1 MYQSISSPNFGY
13 MTDMQNTKILL
24 VDDEPN
30 ILIALEF
37 LFEQEGYIV
46 EKAFDGLQAL
56 EKAHVFRPQVIIL
69 DVMMPNLDGFEVAKR
84 IRMMQGFDDVRILF
98 LTAKGT
104 SQDKLKGY
112 SSGGE
117 VYITKPFD
125 NEEVVRLV
133 NEAVEF
139 G

>member
-1 MYQSISSPNFGY
+1 MIESA
-13 MTDMQNTKILL
+13 TKILL

-46 EKAFDGLQAL
+46 EKAFDGIQAL
-56 EKAHVFRPQVIIL
+56 EKLVSFSPSIIVL
-69 DVMMPNLDGFEVAKR
+69 DVMMPGLDGFEVARR
-84 IRMMQGFDDVRILF
+84 IRMMEGFDEVRIVF

-104 SQDKLKGY
+104 TQDKRKGY
-112 SSGGE
+112 GSGGE

-125 NEEVVRLV
+125 NDELLRTVNEVV
-133 NEAVEF
+133 EY

>member
-1 MYQSISSPNFGY
+1 MDKIK
-13 MTDMQNTKILL
+13 TTKILL

-37 LFEQEGYIV
+37 LFEKEGYIV
-46 EKAFDGLQAL
+46 QTAFDGHQAIQ
-56 EKAHVFRPQVIIL
+56 KADAFRPDIMVL
-69 DVMMPNLDGFEVAKR
+69 DVMMPGIDGFEVAKR
-84 IRMMQGFDDVRILF
+84 LRNMLNFDNLRIIF

-104 SQDKLKGY
+104 TNDRMKGY

-117 VYITKPFD
+117 IYLTKPFD
-125 NEEVVRLV
+125 NDELVQTVR
-133 NEAVEF
+133 EIIEF

>member
-1 MYQSISSPNFGY
+1 MES
-13 MTDMQNTKILL
+13 TTKILL

-46 EKAFDGLQAL
+46 ETAFDGIQAL
-56 EKAHVFRPQVIIL
+56 EKLLLFRPSIIVL
-69 DVMMPNLDGFEVAKR
+69 DVMMPGLDGFEVAKR
-84 IRMMQGFDDVRILF
+84 IRMMDGFDDVRIVF

-104 SQDKLKGY
+104 AQDKRKGY
-112 SSGGE
+112 GSGGE

-125 NEEVVRLV
+125 NNELLRTVSEVV
-133 NEAVEF
+133 EY

>member
-1 MYQSISSPNFGY
+1 MSSEA
-13 MTDMQNTKILL
+13 QHTKILL

-30 ILIALEF
+30 ILTALEF
-37 LFEQEGYIV
+37 LFEEEGYVV

-56 EKAHVFRPQVIIL
+56 EKVHIFRPQVIIL

-84 IRMMQGFDDVRILF
+84 IRMMQGFEDVRILF

-104 SQDKLKGY
+104 PQDKMKGY
-112 SSGGE
+112 SAGGE
-117 VYITKPFD
+117 VYITKPFN
-125 NEEVVRLV
+125 NEEVVRMV

>member
-1 MYQSISSPNFGY
+1 MSNQ
-13 MTDMQNTKILL
+13 QHTKILL

-56 EKAHVFRPQVIIL
+56 EKVHIFRPQVIIL
-69 DVMMPNLDGFEVAKR
+69 DVMMPGLDGFEVAKR
-84 IRMMQGFDDVRILF
+84 IRMMPDFEEVRILF

-104 SQDKLKGY
+104 PQDKRKGY

-125 NEEVVRLV
+125 NEEVVRVV
-133 NEAVEF
+133 NETLEF

>member
-1 MYQSISSPNFGY
+1 ME
-13 MTDMQNTKILL
+13 TDNTRKKTTKVLL

-37 LFEQEGYIV
+37 LFENEGYTI
-46 EKAFDGLQAL
+46 EKAFDGHQAL
-56 EKAHVFRPQVIIL
+56 EKAASFKPDIIVL
-69 DVMMPNLDGFEVAKR
+69 DVMMPGLDGFEVAR
-84 IRMMQGFDDVRILF
+84 QLRHIEGFETTKIVF

-104 SQDKLKGY
+104 SKDKMKGY
-112 SSGGE
+112 GSGGE

-125 NEEVVRLV
+125 NDDLLRKISEI
-133 NEAVEF
+133 VEF

>member
-1 MYQSISSPNFGY
+1 
-13 MTDMQNTKILL
+13 MTENATKILI

-37 LFEQEGYIV
+37 LFENEGYIV

-56 EKAHVFRPQVIIL
+56 EKLTTFIPSIIVL
-69 DVMMPNLDGFEVAKR
+69 DVMMPGLNGFEVAKR
-84 IRMMQGFDDVRILF
+84 IRHMDGFDDARIIF

-104 SQDKLKGY
+104 QQDKRNGY
-112 SSGGE
+112 GSGGE

-125 NEEVVRLV
+125 NDELIRTVHEI
-133 NEAVEF
+133 VEF
-139 G
+139 S

>member
-1 MYQSISSPNFGY
+1 MEI
-13 MTDMQNTKILL
+13 TTKILL

-46 EKAFDGLQAL
+46 QTAFDGIQAL
-56 EKAHVFRPQVIIL
+56 EKLVTFRPSIIVL
-69 DVMMPNLDGFEVAKR
+69 DVMMPGLDGFEVAKR
-84 IRMMQGFDDVRILF
+84 IRMMEGFDDVRIVF

-104 SQDKLKGY
+104 AQDKRKGY
-112 SSGGE
+112 GSGGE

-125 NEEVVRLV
+125 NDELLRTVSEVV
-133 NEAVEF
+133 EY

>member
-1 MYQSISSPNFGY
+1 MES
-13 MTDMQNTKILL
+13 TTKILL

-46 EKAFDGLQAL
+46 ETAFDGIQAL
-56 EKAHVFRPQVIIL
+56 EKLLLFRPSIIVL
-69 DVMMPNLDGFEVAKR
+69 DVMMPGLDGFEVAKR
-84 IRMMQGFDDVRILF
+84 IRMLDGFDDVRIVF

-104 SQDKLKGY
+104 AQDKRKGY
-112 SSGGE
+112 GSGGE

-125 NEEVVRLV
+125 NEELLRTVSEVV
-133 NEAVEF
+133 EY

>member
-1 MYQSISSPNFGY
+1 MIE
-13 MTDMQNTKILL
+13 NTTRILL

-37 LFEQEGYIV
+37 LFEKEGYIV
-46 EKAFDGLQAL
+46 QKAFDGLQAL
-56 EKAHVFRPQVIIL
+56 EKLVTFNPNIIVL
-69 DVMMPNLDGFEVAKR
+69 DVMMPGLDGFEVARR
-84 IRMMQGFDDVRILF
+84 IRMMEGYDDVRIIF

-104 SQDKLKGY
+104 NQDKRNGY
-112 SSGGE
+112 GSGGE

-125 NEEVVRLV
+125 NDELVRTVNEVV
-133 NEAVEF
+133 EY